1 MIIIQP
7 LQPIITMYILH
18 TFLHTVLIALTR
30 RISVKSIALLLCYHF
45 RYPHE
50 PNV

>member
-7 LQPIITMYILH
+7 SHPIIIIYILH
-18 TFLHTVLIALTR
+18 TVLHTVPIALTR
-30 RISVKSIALLLCYHF
+30 RISVKSIALSLCDHF
-45 RYPHE
+45 RNPHE